1 MIREAQSAL
10 ASIKDSAPVSAS
22 TSESL
27 EQFLGKLPDLWRQG
41 DVRATHE
48 ADAQKA
54 RKPHTWRTR
63 RDPFEGYGVRYWT
76 GFRASRTPRPRSCW
90 IS

>member
-27 EQFLGKLPDLWRQG
+27 EQFLGKLPDS
-41 DVRATHE
+41 VE
-48 ADAQKA
+48 
-54 RKPHTWRTR
+54 
-63 RDPFEGYGVRYWT
+63 T
-76 GFRASRTPRPRSCW
+76 GRRSCDTRGRRAKGEEA
-90 IS
+90 SHLEDAS